1 MVDYD
6 KRMQHWRR
14 VTNSNRK
21 KGGAG
26 LESSDKTIMKVFVKN
41 MRGQALMP
49 CSQRKARI
57 LLKKKKAK
65 IANYKPFTIQLCYA
79 TGEAKQE
86 VTIGIDEGA
95 RHIGIAIVSQDKVLA
110 KGEVELRQDVH
121 SLLLTRAQYRR
132 GRRFRKTRYRKA
144 RFLNRRKPEGW
155 LPPSIRAKL
164 DANFNWINKFCSLVS
179 SPKLRIEVGKF
190 DTAKMIN
197 PDIQSVGYQYGQT
210 YGYNDVRYFVFARD
224 EYTCQVCK
232 KKNKVL
238 HTHHIVYRSEGG
250 TDRADN
256 LITVCTD
263 CHTSE
268 NHKPG
273 GILYKWMKDHKKTK
287 QYKEPPFMN
296 VLRRRTFQQYPEAE
310 ITYGSETSPRRKKL
324 ELEKTHYNDAIA
336 ITGIES
342 IKENINEC
350 FWIKQF
356 RKKKRSLHEAIPRKG
371 RKCKNTEAKRN
382 SKNTKQLRG
391 WFLNDEVICFGQ
403 RGWISGFTGTSSAY
417 VTNRNGEYIQ
427 ALGKSYKQV
436 NLSSLKLVSHNA
448 NWQYIVA

>member
-1 MVDYD
+1 M
-6 KRMQHWRR
+6 R
-14 VTNSNRK
+14 
-21 KGGAG
+21 
-26 LESSDKTIMKVFVKN
+26 VFVKN

-49 CSQRKARI
+49 CSQRKARL
-57 LLKKKKAK
+57 LLKQKKAK
-65 IANYKPFTIQLCYA
+65 IVGYKPFTIQLCYV

-86 VTIGIDEGA
+86 VIVGIDEGA
-95 RHIGIAIVSQDKVLA
+95 RHVGIAIVSQDKVLA

-132 GRRFRKTRYRKA
+132 SRRFRKTRYRKA
-144 RFLNRRKPEGW
+144 RFLNRKKPKGW
-155 LPPSIRAKL
+155 LPPSIRAKIN
-164 DANFNWINKFCSLVS
+164 ANFAWIDKFYGLVP

-197 PDIQSVGYQYGQT
+197 PDIQGVDYQHGQT
-210 YGYNDVRYFVFARD
+210 YGYYDVRYFVFARD
-224 EYTCQVCK
+224 KYTCQVCK
-232 KKNKVL
+232 KKGKIL

-256 LITVCTD
+256 LITVCSN

-273 GILYKWMKDHKKTK
+273 GILYKWMKNHKKVK

-296 VLRRRTFQQYPEAE
+296 TLRRRTFQKYPEAE
-310 ITYGSETSPRRKKL
+310 ITYGSETSHKRKEL
-324 ELEKTHYNDAIA
+324 CLEKTHYNDAIA

-342 IKENINEC
+342 IKENPEEC

-356 RKKKRSLHEAIPRKG
+356 RKKKRSLHEATPRKG
-371 RKCKNTEAKRN
+371 RKVKNVEAKRN
-382 SKNTKQLRG
+382 SKNTKQLKG
-391 WFLNDEVICFGQ
+391 WYLNDEVICFGQ

-417 VTNRNGEYIQ
+417 VTNRNGEYIRIPS
-427 ALGKSYKQV
+427 KNYKQV
-436 NLSSLKLVSHNA
+436 NLSDLKPISHNA
-448 NWQYIVA
+448 NWQYVVV